1 MKHQLSQN
9 YGVDNR
15 YQGLEE
21 AQDNAAGMRFLSQY
35 MERDRKG
42 AQDDITAQRQG
53 DDRFVLVAQ
62 GGTIPTT
69 ALPYEP
75 RGAASI
81 NNTDRRIGFRNLF
94 RTQPS

>member
-1 MKHQLSQN
+1 MTNQFSQT

-15 YQGLEE
+15 YQGMEE
-21 AQDNAAGMRFLSQY
+21 AQDNAAGLRFLSQY
-35 MERDRKG
+35 LERDRTGRK
-42 AQDDITAQRQG
+42 DDISTQRQG

-62 GGTIPTT
+62 GGTVPTT

-75 RGAASI
+75 RGAAYI

>member
-15 YQGLEE
+15 YRGLEE

-35 MERDRKG
+35 MERDRQG

-53 DDRFVLVAQ
+53 DDRFEAS
-62 GGTIPTT
+62 
-69 ALPYEP
+69 
-75 RGAASI
+75 RGAAEAENEARPLRGPKALRISP
-81 NNTDRRIGFRNLF
+81 RRAGNHR
-94 RTQPS
+94 

>member
-1 MKHQLSQN
+1 MTNQFSQT

-15 YQGLEE
+15 YRGMEE
-21 AQDNAAGMRFLSQY
+21 AQDNAAGLRFLSQY
-35 MERDRKG
+35 LERDRTSSK
-42 AQDDITAQRQG
+42 DDISTQRKG

-62 GGTIPTT
+62 GGTVPTT

-75 RGAASI
+75 RGAANIS
-81 NNTDRRIGFRNLF
+81 NTDRRIGFRNLF